1 MQLQSCDFRKKK
13 FDSNFMFLRSHILIN
28 QFSVTIHNIFAF
40 QHKKTRA
47 HTHFEADALV
57 VIIFKIDKIA
67 FVSEFVCEMSSF
79 TN

>member
-1 MQLQSCDFRKKK
+1 M
-13 FDSNFMFLRSHILIN
+13 FDSNFMLLRSHILIN
-28 QFSVTIHNIFAF
+28 QFCVTIHNIYGF

-47 HTHFEADALV
+47 HTNFEADALV

-67 FVSEFVCEMSSF
+67 LVSEFVCEMSSF